1 MSVETIVVLRDERL
15 PTRDGWQRVIDE
27 AGIELQLDEI
37 PDLRMHSGYLPARLN
52 GSDSGFEWFYGK
64 TCEVIGDGIEIPSG
78 YGHAAAFV
86 THSDMGELIC
96 ALLAAGCL
104 AIASGGLFFDEETGA
119 FVSGDRSIEIAG
131 RIKQSE
137 KENKR
142 RLAERDSSITDQRCP
157 SCGAPCPSYR
167 KTCKACG
174 ADVRRLG

>member
-15 PTRDGWQRVIDE
+15 PTRDGWQRGIDE

-52 GSDSGFEWFYGK
+52 DSDSGFEWFYGK
-64 TCEVIGDGIEIPSG
+64 TSETIGDGIETPSG
-78 YGHAAAFV
+78 YGHAAVFV

-104 AIASGGLFFDEETGA
+104 AIASGGLFYEEENGA
-119 FVSGDRSIEIAG
+119 FAPGERSIEIA
-131 RIKQSE
+131 RVIEQFE
-137 KENKR
+137 RDNKR
-142 RLAERDSSITDQRCP
+142 RLAEKDASITDQRCP
-157 SCGAPCPSYR
+157 SCEAPCPSYR

-174 ADVRRLG
+174 ADVRQRG